1 VRIAFQPAREYSGAT
16 GAVVEVAPS
25 DVTIRTVAG
34 AVMQAGLAHVIDGD
48 GAWYV
53 TTTDALYTTGTKYIL
68 WTTTTTSLGVVT
80 EDHPFWHVTPMAG
93 AAPLPP
99 TVGDPVVSD
108 TTAAFPNVPPVGDPN
123 WDHTVITAVP
133 VLGGTI
139 VTGTGTGTTI
149 TLAGLDPSTTYFW
162 FAQGVS
168 ATGATSGVAL
178 GVYGRFTTLAAAM
191 PDLALTI
198 KWWPNFE
205 TNYHEDAPKYLPI
218 LATDGDAS
226 VMVGS
231 GIRAMAQARHLLFEI
246 ACDDPCAEELRG
258 VQFRV
263 KMRSGLPGGL
273 QARVKV

>member
-1 VRIAFQPAREYSGAT
+1 MRLYREFSTWTGGVRAAVNPTALTVAT
-16 GAVVEVAPS
+16 S
-25 DVTIRTVAG
+25 TVAG
-34 AVMQAGLAHVIDGD
+34 VPIEAPAAVNN
-48 GAWYV
+48 GAVGRYYAD
-53 TTTDALYTTGTKYIL
+53 TTNALYTSGTTYRIAWTATIL
-68 WTTTTTSLGVVT
+68 GFTFTRTVRYQ
-80 EDHPFWHVTPMAG
+80 HVTPMAG